1 MVCLSSDEQIKR
13 LKGGDRP
20 INTLKDRLNMLLH
33 FDFVDNVI
41 LYEETD
47 DDKQAELDVIINIIK
62 PYFWFKGPDYNVA
75 EIKKL
80 HPILDNIM
88 VIKSPFSSSTT
99 KIIKRIKGY

>member
-1 MVCLSSDEQIKR
+1 
-13 LKGGDRP
+13 
-20 INTLKDRLNMLLH
+20 MLLH
-33 FDFVDNVI
+33 FDFVDNII

-62 PYFWFKGPDYNVA
+62 PYFCFKGPDYNVA

-88 VIKSPFSSSTT
+88 IINSPHIPTKSLKLSSKLSLDS
-99 KIIKRIKGY
+99 YSD